1 MTTRLAL
8 VLSGGV
14 SLGAYQ
20 AGAVA
25 ELLWALEHRL
35 DASAPVVLDVVTGAS
50 AGAMTAAVLARA
62 LMVDRAAAA
71 DLHRAWVREISFAQL
86 TEGPPGAS
94 FFSDRAIWA
103 LARAIL
109 LRHPATAARPAAGP
123 HPAAPATLRVAF
135 ALANLNGVRYSL
147 GYANT
152 PGRFDT
158 ALFADWITFTVRAGV
173 PADWQAIARAAIA
186 SGAFPFAFPTVRLER
201 RLADYRHADIY
212 APDGM
217 RAFTYADGGLFNN
230 EPVGLARDLVEAVED
245 EEPAAAAD
253 RRVYLLVDPFPGAAA
268 VAPDLGEAP
277 LSARVLADRLLN
289 AVLGE
294 ASKRDWIRASRINTR
309 LRWQDRLLDCLAAV
323 VADAPA
329 PSRAAAAARAAD
341 LVAEIATF
349 KGTRAA
355 GETVP
360 PEEARRRHLD
370 ENLRRLGPLLARD
383 DALYARVRDDPA
395 AAALFLD
402 LAYALENVA
411 GLRNKVDLDLHL
423 IAPAPGTLAGDF
435 LGNFGGFFDEAWR
448 EHDYRRG
455 RADARQVL
463 EALAQTVPALA
474 YVPDAAEAYRP
485 ARDLSA
491 VGGPDVPPA
500 AAAHLAARLAAHL
513 ACALVPSAR
522 PRLWRA
528 LATLGARIAARR
540 IVAGLLRRPA
550 GS

>member
-1 MTTRLAL
+1 MATRLAL

-20 AGAVA
+20 AGAVY
-25 ELLWALEHRL
+25 ELLWALGHRV
-35 DASAPVVLDVVTGAS
+35 DTAAPVVLDVVTGAS
-50 AGAMTAAVLARA
+50 AGAMNAAVLARA
-62 LMVDRAAAA
+62 LMVDHAAAA
-71 DLHRAWVREISFAQL
+71 DLHRAWVTGISLPHL
-86 TEGPPGAS
+86 TQGPPGTS
-94 FFSDRAIWA
+94 ILSDRTIWD
-103 LARAIL
+103 LAHAIL
-109 LRHPATAARPAAGP
+109 LRPAAAGP
-123 HPAAPATLRVAF
+123 HPAAPAVLRVAF
-135 ALANLNGVRYSL
+135 ALTNLNGVRYSL

-158 ALFADWITFTVRAGV
+158 AIFSDWITFTVRPDA
-173 PADWQAIARAAIA
+173 PADWPAIARAAVA

-212 APDGM
+212 APDGT
-217 RAFTYADGGLFNN
+217 RVFTYADGGLFNN
-230 EPVGLARDLVEAVED
+230 EPVGLARELVEAVED

-253 RRVYLLVDPFPGAAA
+253 RRVYLLVDPYPGAAA
-268 VAPDLGEAP
+268 VEADLGEAP
-277 LSARVLADRLLN
+277 LPARRLADRLVN

-294 ASKRDWIRASRINTR
+294 ASKRDWIRATRINTR
-309 LRWQDRLLDCLAAV
+309 LRWQERLLDCLAAV

-329 PSRAAAAARAAD
+329 SARAAAAAQARD
-341 LVAEIATF
+341 LVAEIAAF
-349 KGTRAA
+349 KGAREA
-355 GETVP
+355 GGTVP
-360 PEEARRRHLD
+360 PDEARRRHLD
-370 ENLRRLGPLLARD
+370 ENLRRLGPLLVREGA
-383 DALYARVRDDPA
+383 AYARVRADPA

-411 GLRNKVDLDLHL
+411 GLRNKVDLDLRL
-423 IAPAPGTLAGDF
+423 IAPRPGALAGDF

-463 EALAQTVPALA
+463 EALTRELPALA

-491 VGGPDVPPA
+491 VGGADVPPGA
-500 AAAHLAARLAAHL
+500 AAALAARLAAHL
-513 ACALVPSAR
+513 AHALVPPTR

-528 LATLGARIAARR
+528 LAALGARIVARR
-540 IVAGLLRRPA
+540 VVAALLRRT
-550 GS
+550 GR

>member
-1 MTTRLAL
+1 MATRIAL

-20 AGAVA
+20 AGAVY
-25 ELLWALEHRL
+25 ELLWALDHRAP
-35 DASAPVVLDVVTGAS
+35 DAERVVLDVITGAS
-50 AGAMTAAVLARA
+50 AGAMNAAVLARA
-62 LMVDRAAAA
+62 VMVDRAAAA
-71 DLHRAWVREISFAQL
+71 DLHHAWVTGISFARL
-86 TEGPPGAS
+86 AEGSPSAS
-94 FFSDRAIWA
+94 FFSDQPIWD

-109 LRHPATAARPAAGP
+109 LRPPAAGP

-135 ALANLNGVRYSL
+135 ALTNLNGVRYSL

-158 ALFADWITFTVRAGV
+158 AVFTDWIAFTVRAGAA
-173 PADWQAIARAAIA
+173 ADWPAIARAAVA

-212 APDGM
+212 APEGT
-217 RAFTYADGGLFNN
+217 RAFAYTDGGLFNN
-230 EPVGLARDLVEAVED
+230 EPVGLARDLVESLED

-253 RRVYLLVDPFPGAAA
+253 RRIYLLVDPYPGAAA
-268 VAPDLGEAP
+268 VEADFGDAP
-277 LSARVLADRLLN
+277 LPARRLADRLVN

-309 LRWQDRLLDCLAAV
+309 LRWQERLLDCLAALAAEV
-323 VADAPA
+323 PA
-329 PSRAAAAARAAD
+329 PSRAVAAAHATRLA
-341 LVAEIATF
+341 AEIATF
-349 KGTRAA
+349 KGAR
-355 GETVP
+355 ETDGALEP
-360 PEEARRRHLD
+360 AEARRRHLD

-383 DALYARVRDDPA
+383 GAAFARLREAPELA
-395 AAALFLD
+395 GLFLD

-423 IAPAPGTLAGDF
+423 IAPAPGVLAGDF

-455 RADARQVL
+455 RADARRVL
-463 EALAQTVPALA
+463 EALAAAVPALA
-474 YVPDAAEAYRP
+474 YAPDVPDAYVP
-485 ARDLSA
+485 SQDLSQVSGA
-491 VGGPDVPPA
+491 DVPPGA
-500 AAAHLAARLAAHL
+500 MALLARQLGRHLARAV
-513 ACALVPSAR
+513 VPPTR

-528 LATLGARIAARR
+528 LAALAARIAARR
-540 IVAGLLRRPA
+540 IVAALQRKQ
-550 GS
+550 